1 LRFIRSGDYLAGVA
15 IHSDSDFDEA
25 EDLGVSKLGGTADY
39 IFLGFH
45 SIGKGK
51 GISAKFEGLLE
62 LSKGAADPKV
72 NVEELPHFLQAS
84 VPGFSESRCF
94 I

>member
-1 LRFIRSGDYLAGVA
+1 MRFIRSGDDLAGVA

-25 EDLGVSKLGGTADY
+25 KDLGVSKLGGTADY

-45 SIGKGK
+45 SIGKGDD
-51 GISAKFEGLLE
+51 ISAKFEGLLE
-62 LSKGAADPKV
+62 LTKGAADPEV

-84 VPGFSESRCF
+84 VPGLSESRRL